1 MSRDCSAAEGAFRGA
16 RIEWGAMRPPAAP
29 RAATLLVLAA
39 LAVGVSACGRSTGV
53 APTPG
58 APSPTGSGTYPGW
71 PVGPVSGATVVP
83 LLINQQLAVGP
94 NRFLFTLYDATD
106 QTRIVAAADVT
117 TSLAFYDLAK
127 DPAAVA
133 ATAPGTF
140 IKVAPPPDPRG
151 LYHAA
156 VTFPEAG
163 DWGVQITVQ
172 QPGQAVSISRVQF
185 TVLPAA
191 TTPAI
196 GAAAP
201 ASPTPTATTAAA
213 IAAISTDTSPDPAFY
228 RTSVAGALAAHK
240 PFVVVFAT
248 PQFCQSQICGPTL
261 DTVKA
266 AAVPFEA
273 KVDFIHVEPYVL
285 QPASGGGLQ
294 PVLSTAG
301 QLQLVP
307 AAVQWGLPDEPW
319 IFVVDAS
326 GKVTAKFEGAVGA
339 DELTQAI
346 QAVAGG

>member
-1 MSRDCSAAEGAFRGA
+1 
-16 RIEWGAMRPPAAP
+16 MRPPVAP
-29 RAATLLVLAA
+29 RATTVLLLFALAA
-39 LAVGVSACGRSTGV
+39 GLGACGGSGGG
-53 APTPG
+53 APAPGTPG
-58 APSPTGSGTYPGW
+58 PTGSGAYPGW

-94 NRFLFTLYDATD
+94 NRFLFTLYDAVD
-106 QTRIVAAADVT
+106 QTKIVASADVT
-117 TSLAFYDLAK
+117 TSLAFYDLAR

-133 ATAPGTF
+133 ATASGTF

-151 LYHAA
+151 LYHAS
-156 VTFPEAG
+156 VTFAEAG

-172 QPGQAVSISRVQF
+172 QPAKPPTTSRVQF
-185 TVLPAA
+185 SVMPAT

-201 ASPTPTATTAAA
+201 ASQTPTAITAAA

-228 RTSVAGALAAHK
+228 RTSVAEALAAHT

-266 AAVPFEA
+266 AAGPFEA

-285 QPASGGGLQ
+285 QPATGSGLQ
-294 PVLSTAG
+294 PVLSAAG

-307 AAVQWGLPDEPW
+307 AAMQWGLPDEPW

-326 GKVTAKFEGAVGA
+326 GKVTAKFEGAVGS

>member
-1 MSRDCSAAEGAFRGA
+1 
-16 RIEWGAMRPPAAP
+16 MRPPVAP
-29 RAATLLVLAA
+29 RATTVLLLFALAA
-39 LAVGVSACGRSTGV
+39 GLGACGGSGGG

-58 APSPTGSGTYPGW
+58 TPGPTGSGAYPGW

-94 NRFLFTLYDATD
+94 NRFLFTLYDAVE
-106 QTRIVAAADVT
+106 QTKIVASADVT
-117 TSLAFYDLAK
+117 TSLAFYDLAR

-133 ATAPGTF
+133 ATASGTF

-151 LYHAA
+151 LYHAS
-156 VTFPEAG
+156 VTFAEAG

-172 QPGQAVSISRVQF
+172 QPAKPPTTSRVQF
-185 TVLPAA
+185 SVMPAT

-201 ASPTPTATTAAA
+201 ASQTPTAITAAA

-228 RTSVAGALAAHK
+228 RTSVAEALAAHK

-266 AAVPFEA
+266 AAGPFEA

-285 QPASGGGLQ
+285 QPATGSGLQ
-294 PVLSTAG
+294 PVLSAAG

-307 AAVQWGLPDEPW
+307 AAMQWGLPDEPW

>member
-1 MSRDCSAAEGAFRGA
+1 
-16 RIEWGAMRPPAAP
+16 MRPPAAP
-29 RAATLLVLAA
+29 RAATLLVVAAVA
-39 LAVGVSACGRSTGV
+39 LAMGACGGAA
-53 APTPG
+53 APATQ
-58 APSPTGSGTYPGW
+58 PSPGSSGSGTYPGW
-71 PVGPVSGATVVP
+71 PVGPAGGATVVP

-94 NRFLFTLYDATD
+94 DRFLFTLYDATD
-106 QTRIVAAADVT
+106 QTKIVAAPDVT

-127 DPAAVA
+127 DPATAVA
-133 ATAPGTF
+133 TVSGTF
-140 IKVAPPPDPRG
+140 IRAAPPPDPRG
-151 LYHAA
+151 LYHAT

-172 QPGQAVSISRVQF
+172 QPGQPVTTSRVQF
-185 TVLPAA
+185 TVLAA
-191 TTPAI
+191 TTTPAI

-201 ASPTPTATTAAA
+201 ASQTPTATTTAG

-228 RTSVAGALAAHK
+228 RTSVAGALAAHT

-266 AAVPFEA
+266 AATPFEST
-273 KVDFIHVEPYVL
+273 VDFIHVEPYLL
-285 QPASGGGLQ
+285 QPATGGSGLQ

-319 IFVVDAS
+319 IFVVDAG

>member
-1 MSRDCSAAEGAFRGA
+1 MSADCSAAERAFRGA
-16 RIEWGAMRPPAAP
+16 RIQWGAMRSPVAP
-29 RAATLLVLAA
+29 RAAFLLILVVLAA
-39 LAVGVSACGRSTGV
+39 VAGACGGSA
-53 APTPG
+53 APTQA
-58 APSPTGSGTYPGW
+58 APSDTGSGTYPGW

-94 NRFLFTLYDATD
+94 NRFLFTLYDAVD
-106 QTRIVAAADVT
+106 QTKIVAAADVT
-117 TSLAFYDLAK
+117 TSLAFYDLAR
-127 DPAAVA
+127 DPGAVV
-133 ATAPGTF
+133 ATVPGTF
-140 IKVAPPPDPRG
+140 IRAAPLPDPRG
-151 LYHAA
+151 LYHAT
-156 VTFPEAG
+156 VTFADPG

-172 QPGQAVSISRVQF
+172 VPGKPASTSRVQF
-185 TVLPAA
+185 TVLPAT

-201 ASPTPTATTAAA
+201 ASQTPTATTAAA
-213 IAAISTDTSPDPAFY
+213 ISQISTDTSPDPAFY

-240 PFVVVFAT
+240 PFVLVFAT

-266 AAVPFEA
+266 AAVPFESM
-273 KVDFIHVEPYVL
+273 VDFIHVEPYVL

-294 PVLSTAG
+294 PVLTTDG

-326 GKVTAKFEGAVGA
+326 GKVSAKFEGAVGS

>member
-1 MSRDCSAAEGAFRGA
+1 
-16 RIEWGAMRPPAAP
+16 MRPPAAP
-29 RAATLLVLAA
+29 RAATVLLLFA
-39 LAVGVSACGRSTGV
+39 LAVAVGACGGSV
-53 APTPG
+53 APSTQ
-58 APSPTGSGTYPGW
+58 AIPSGTGSGTYPGW

-94 NRFLFTLYDATD
+94 NRFLFTLYDAVD
-106 QTRIVAAADVT
+106 QTKIVAAADVT

-133 ATAPGTF
+133 ATASGTF

-151 LYHAA
+151 LYHAS

-163 DWGVQITVQ
+163 DWGVQITIQ
-172 QPGQAVSISRVQF
+172 QPGQPATNSRVQF
-185 TVLPAA
+185 SVMPAT

-201 ASPTPTATTAAA
+201 ASQTPTATTASG
-213 IAAISTDTSPDPAFY
+213 IALISTDQTPDPAFY
-228 RTSVAGALAAHK
+228 RTSVTDALAAHK

-261 DTVKA
+261 DMVNA
-266 AAVPFEA
+266 VAVPFES
-273 KVDFIHVEPYVL
+273 KVDFIHVEPYIL

-319 IFVVDAS
+319 VFVVDAS
-326 GKVTAKFEGAVGA
+326 GKVTAKFEGAVGS

>member
-1 MSRDCSAAEGAFRGA
+1 
-16 RIEWGAMRPPAAP
+16 MRLPAAP
-29 RAATLLVLAA
+29 RAASLLILAA
-39 LAVGVSACGRSTGV
+39 LAVGLGACGGSVGA

-58 APSPTGSGTYPGW
+58 APSPMGSGGYPGW

-94 NRFLFTLYDATD
+94 NRFLFTLYDAVD
-106 QTRIVAAADVT
+106 QTKIVAASDVT

-133 ATAPGTF
+133 VTVSGTF

-151 LYHAA
+151 LYHAS
-156 VTFPEAG
+156 VTFAEAG

-172 QPGQAVSISRVQF
+172 QPGKPATTSRVQF
-185 TVLPAA
+185 SVMPAT

-201 ASPTPTATTAAA
+201 ASQTPTATTAAA

-228 RTSVAGALAAHK
+228 RTSVADALAAHK

-266 AAVPFEA
+266 AAAPFEST
-273 KVDFIHVEPYVL
+273 VDFIHVEPYVL

-294 PVLSTAG
+294 PVLDTAG

-326 GKVTAKFEGAVGA
+326 GKVTAKFEGAVGS